1 MTNDDGSSNEE
12 QIYNTLYQNDNTVIG
27 ISDGLNKSKTEV
39 IALKMFVSALFV
51 KAIGW
56 LHKDS

>member
-1 MTNDDGSSNEE
+1 MMTNDDGSSNGE

-56 LHKDS
+56 

>member
-1 MTNDDGSSNEE
+1 MMTNDDGSSNGE

-39 IALKMFVSALFV
+39 IPLKIFVSALFV

-56 LHKDS
+56 